1 MPLHIKKTFLTSK
14 TACETDTYTIL
25 GKSSMI
31 FTLQSESCGFGTIL
45 DADYCICSDPKT
57 KGQGYFVPS
66 VYSKYN
72 LKYETLSE
80 IQQLRPYIDSCT
92 LGDYSQNVPKPKRT
106 QVKTYHSGVKIYPS
120 ELKMYLSGVK
130 TYPKMYL

>member
-14 TACETDTYTIL
+14 TACKTDTYTIL

-57 KGQGYFVPS
+57 KGQGYFIPS

-92 LGDYSQNVPKPKRT
+92 VGGLQSKRTQTKTYPSQNVP
-106 QVKTYHSGVKIYPS
+106 
-120 ELKMYLSGVK
+120 
-130 TYPKMYL
+130 